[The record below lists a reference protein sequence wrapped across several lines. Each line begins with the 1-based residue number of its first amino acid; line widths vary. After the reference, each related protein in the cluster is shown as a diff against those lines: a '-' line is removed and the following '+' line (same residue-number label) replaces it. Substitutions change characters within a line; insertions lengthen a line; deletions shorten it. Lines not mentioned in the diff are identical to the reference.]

1 MSKRAFSLKK
11 KIFFSVPIALIVIG
25 LFQLGQDYFLKTTF
39 VFIIISIGLL
49 IILLEPFIQRYEA
62 KQKEKRRKEEG
73 KKN

>member
-49 IILLEPFIQRYEA
+49 IILLEPFIQRYEV